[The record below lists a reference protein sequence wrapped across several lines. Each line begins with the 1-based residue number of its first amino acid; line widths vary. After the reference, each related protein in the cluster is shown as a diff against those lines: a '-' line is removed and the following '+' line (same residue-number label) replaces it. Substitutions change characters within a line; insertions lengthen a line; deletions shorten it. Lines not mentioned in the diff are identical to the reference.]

1 MTENQ
6 FILAGYLGAKPELRY
21 LPAGTPVANVRLAQ
35 SYTLKGNCEERTN
48 WFNLVF
54 YGNIATVAMK
64 FEKGDNIH
72 VTAFLEH
79 REWETKAGS
88 KRHTYEV
95 VVKTCHRIAGVKEA
109 SPEKDHAGSNP
120 SKTRSLENNAGV
132 EIDVNENDGGWVV

>member
-6 FILAGYLGAKPELRY
+6 FILAGYLGSKPELRY
-21 LPAGTPVANVRLAQ
+21 LPTGTPVANVRLAQ
-35 SYTLKGNCEERTN
+35 SYRLQGKSEERTN

-54 YGNIATVAMK
+54 YGNIAEVAMN

-88 KRHTYEV
+88 KRNTYEV
-95 VVKTCHRIAGVKEA
+95 VVKKCHRIAGVKGE
-109 SPEKDHAGSNP
+109 SPAGDTDQAESELSP
-120 SKTRSLENNAGV
+120 TRSLESAHADQTDD
-132 EIDVNENDGGWVV
+132 EWVV

>member
-35 SYTLKGNCEERTN
+35 SYTLKGNTEERTN

-54 YGNIATVAMK
+54 YGNIAAIAMN

-79 REWETKAGS
+79 REWDTKAGS
-88 KRHTYEV
+88 KRHTFEV
-95 VVKTCHRIAGVKEA
+95 VVKKCHRIAGVKEA
-109 SPEKDHAGSNP
+109 FPEKDHAGSNP
-120 SKTRSLENNAGV
+120 SKARILGNNDGV
-132 EIDVNENDGGWVV
+132 ENDDNENDDGWVV

>member
-6 FILAGYLGAKPELRY
+6 FILAGYLGSKPELRY
-21 LPAGTPVANVRLAQ
+21 LPTGTPVANVRLAQ
-35 SYTLKGNCEERTN
+35 SYRLQGKSEERTN

-54 YGNIATVAMK
+54 YGNIAEVAMK

-88 KRHTYEV
+88 KRNTYEV
-95 VVKTCHRIAGVKEA
+95 VVKKCHRIAAVKGE
-109 SPEKDHAGSNP
+109 SPVADTDQAGSEL
-120 SKTRSLENNAGV
+120 SLTRSLDSAHADQTDDE
-132 EIDVNENDGGWVV
+132 WVV

>member
-6 FILAGYLGAKPELRY
+6 FILAGYLGSKPELRY

-35 SYTLKGNCEERTN
+35 SYTLKGNTEERTN
-48 WFNLVF
+48 WFSLVF
-54 YGNIATVAMK
+54 YGKIADIAMK

-88 KRHTYEV
+88 KRNTYEV
-95 VVKTCHRIAGVKEA
+95 VVKKCHRIAGAVRL
-109 SPEKDHAGSNP
+109 
-120 SKTRSLENNAGV
+120 RSGAEEDNLGPDSSTAQGTEGV
-132 EIDVNENDGGWVV
+132 LANSQTDDGWVV

>member
-6 FILAGYLGAKPELRY
+6 FTLAGYLGAKPELRY

-35 SYTLKGNCEERTN
+35 SYTLKGNSEERTN

-54 YGNIATVAMK
+54 YGNIAAIAMK

-95 VVKTCHRIAGVKEA
+95 VVKKCHRITVDKGHSTE
-109 SPEKDHAGSNP
+109 
-120 SKTRSLENNAGV
+120 LENGDTDDT
-132 EIDVNENDGGWVV
+132 DVNKTDEGWVV

>member
-6 FILAGYLGAKPELRY
+6 FILAGYLGSKPELRY
-21 LPAGTPVANVRLAQ
+21 LPTGTPVANVRLAQ
-35 SYTLKGNCEERTN
+35 SYRLQGKSEERTN

-54 YGNIATVAMK
+54 YGNIAEVAMK

-88 KRHTYEV
+88 KRNTYEV
-95 VVKTCHRIAGVKEA
+95 VVKKCHRIAAVKGEPRVA
-109 SPEKDHAGSNP
+109 DTDQAESELSLTRNLESAHADQ
-120 SKTRSLENNAGV
+120 TDDE
-132 EIDVNENDGGWVV
+132 WVV